1 MLEIAE
7 CIAGVLNKQ
16 RLKPKTTGKY
26 RVGDIR
32 HCFADIGLARSLI
45 GYYPAMDLQDGIS
58 DLAEWLKG
66 RMADDRVENA
76 SAELDVRGLTI

>member
-1 MLEIAE
+1 MLEIAG

-32 HCFADIGLARSLI
+32 HCFADISLARSLI

-58 DLAEWLKG
+58 DLAEWLEG
-66 RMADDRVENA
+66 QMADDRVENA